1 MHVCACMSACVRV
14 CVRVCVHA
22 CMPVCVCVCVCV
34 CVVCSVRAKGV
45 KDECCVQTQ
54 QHEQLQLALS
64 PLPPQYAAIMQE
76 PSIGR
81 PICIRV
87 VRIIIEVGAS

>member
-1 MHVCACMSACVRV
+1 MN
-14 CVRVCVHA
+14 
-22 CMPVCVCVCVCV
+22 
-34 CVVCSVRAKGV
+34 VVCKP
-45 KDECCVQTQ
+45 K

-87 VRIIIEVGAS
+87 VRIIIEMGAVSGLAI